1 MKMLK
6 GAAAALVALTAGVL
20 ISGAALAQE
29 TTLTAVVFVPRN
41 TTFGEIFVRFVDR
54 VNNEGKG
61 LVKIELRGGPDA
73 IPTFEQG
80 NAVRSG
86 VVDMV
91 SLAPTF
97 YTNVCPECDAQI
109 LAPQHTPQL
118 KKTPFWNVLQKYT
131 TQKLNAHL
139 LSAYGDGV
147 GFHIWTTKAPPGGS
161 LKGMRLRTTPNYTPL
176 FQALGVSLVQ
186 TAPGEVLTALERGVV
201 DGYGWPIHGIFD
213 LNWQEKTKYRVDPG
227 FYNAE
232 VSIVMNLDK
241 WKGLSAEQRELLNRE
256 AMALEAHNDFWKKY
270 NEDEIRRQKDA
281 GIQVISFDAAAAK
294 QYYDKAY
301 EVGWASIIKSSPQYG
316 PQMRKLFS
324 RQ

>member
-1 MKMLK
+1 MNKLLALAAVSLFVWMG
-6 GAAAALVALTAGVL
+6 GAA
-20 ISGAALAQE
+20 AQE
-29 TTLTAVVFVPRN
+29 TTLSAVVFVPRN

-61 LVKIELRGGPDA
+61 VVQINLRGGPDA

-80 NAVRSG
+80 NAVRTG

-118 KKTPFWNVLQKYT
+118 KKTPFWTVLQKYT
-131 TQKLNAHL
+131 TQKLNAHI

-147 GFHIWTTKAPPGGS
+147 GFHIWTSKPPVNNS

-176 FQALGVSLVQ
+176 FTALGVSLVQ

-201 DGYGWPIHGIFD
+201 DGYGWPEIGMFD
-213 LNWQEKTKYRVDPG
+213 LGWGAHTKYRIDPG
-227 FYNAE
+227 FYN
-232 VSIVMNLDK
+232 VIVNVLVNENK
-241 WKGLSAEQRELLNRE
+241 WKSLREDQRAVLNR
-256 AMALEAHNDFWKKY
+256 AAGWLEEENVRWVADRKAADDKKIK
-270 NEDEIRRQKDA
+270 EA
-281 GIQVISFDAAAAK
+281 GIQIVDL
-294 QYYDKAY
+294 
-301 EVGWASIIKSSPQYG
+301 G
-316 PQMRKLFS
+316 PSHRKLAYDVYWDALAKRAPEPIKELKS
-324 RQ
+324 ASDALR